1 MRQEYG
7 DLSFERSNHLVS
19 EGEKEWIRREIEWRT
34 NNLENMVL
42 EIWNQNP

>member
-7 DLSFERSNHLVS
+7 YLSFERSNHLVS

-42 EIWNQNP
+42 EIWNPNP